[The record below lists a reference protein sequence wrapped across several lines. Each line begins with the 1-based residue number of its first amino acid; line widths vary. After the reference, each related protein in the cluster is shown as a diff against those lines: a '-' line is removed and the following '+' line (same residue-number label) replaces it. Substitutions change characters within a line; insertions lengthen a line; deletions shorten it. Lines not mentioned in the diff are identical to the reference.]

1 MVFSYTTGFIFL
13 VGVSNI
19 VDHMDNY
26 ANSMLLNLIYS
37 TFTGYN
43 DAYTCKKLWAL
54 ERYTKV
60 CDILFDSILP
70 FPSFSMPYSILA
82 VRFFYLMNTD
92 CFRLLQ
98 FMSVPSS
105 MHQPLDFP
113 WYAGPTVQSDPLV
126 LFIQNYI
133 ALIFVV
139 QMVLISGT
147 FIHRTVSIASRTPF
161 TNRVWTISS
170 FLTIFL
176 QFIFMAISIRNDYSY
191 IYYLPWW
198 IHIVCFL
205 GVFIN
210 IPIQELVKADDR
222 KKWIL
227 FQKRTKLE
235 FNTKL
240 GMHSPL

>member
-1 MVFSYTTGFIFL
+1 
-13 VGVSNI
+13 
-19 VDHMDNY
+19 
-26 ANSMLLNLIYS
+26 ML
-37 TFTGYN
+37 
-43 DAYTCKKLWAL
+43 
-54 ERYTKV
+54 
-60 CDILFDSILP
+60 
-70 FPSFSMPYSILA
+70 FPSNSLHYCILA
-82 VRFFYLMNTD
+82 VSVFNLCILILFI
-92 CFRLLQ
+92 RLLL
-98 FMSVPSS
+98 FMSIPTS
-105 MHQPLDFP
+105 MHQPLRLP
-113 WYAGPTVQSDPLV
+113 WYAIPTIETDSFV
-126 LFIQNYI
+126 LFIQNYV

-147 FIHRTVSIASRTPF
+147 FIHRTVSIASRSPF

-176 QFIFMAISIRNDYSY
+176 QFCFMAISIRNDYSY

-198 IHIVCFL
+198 IHVVCFV

-222 KKWIL
+222 KKCIL

>member
-1 MVFSYTTGFIFL
+1 MKI
-13 VGVSNI
+13 
-19 VDHMDNY
+19 
-26 ANSMLLNLIYS
+26 
-37 TFTGYN
+37 
-43 DAYTCKKLWAL
+43 
-54 ERYTKV
+54 
-60 CDILFDSILP
+60 
-70 FPSFSMPYSILA
+70 
-82 VRFFYLMNTD
+82 
-92 CFRLLQ
+92 
-98 FMSVPSS
+98 
-105 MHQPLDFP
+105 PLSQHESLSLP
-113 WYAGPTVQSDPLV
+113 WYAIPTTTTDSLV
-126 LFIQNYI
+126 LFIQNYV

-147 FIHRTVSIASRTPF
+147 FIHRTVSIASRSPF
-161 TNRVWTISS
+161 TNRVWTVSS

-176 QFIFMAISIRNDYSY
+176 QFSFMAISIRSDFSY
-191 IYYLPWW
+191 ISHLPWW
-198 IHIVCFL
+198 IHIVCFV